1 MSDLTRADLLVRQE
15 GQPWHL
21 PSESQHGN
29 EAALRDL
36 LAGQPNLIP
45 GLTDSAAAVAELA
58 APGTGALDVA
68 AVSQA
73 GEIVLVECKLSSNP
87 EIRREVVGQ
96 ILAYASA
103 YWRMD
108 YDTFDGLWRR
118 RANQSLVTHV
128 LGTDHDDADA
138 TRFRDAVG
146 AALDTGRFA
155 LVLAVDAITPELR
168 RIVEYLNA
176 HTLDEISVLALEL
189 RYAREGTVEMIIPTL
204 YGAELANSVA
214 RAKGERR
221 RWSEQEL
228 FDQLR
233 TEGSIVERV
242 CRKLYDHYRQRAR
255 VMWFGEGRRPSV
267 TANLETSNGLT
278 QPWSIFVGDPSVI
291 ATNFEYTKPFS
302 REARRSFVDAVAAL
316 PGVDIDPDE
325 IERADFKRR
334 PSIRIAGTFDQD
346 GAIDKL
352 IAAVDRLLSSE
363 GPAQLP

>member
-1 MSDLTRADLLVRQE
+1 MSDLASADLLVRQE
-15 GQPWHL
+15 GQQWHL

-36 LAGQPNLIP
+36 LAEQPNLIP
-45 GLTDSAAAVAELA
+45 GLTESAVAVAELV

-108 YDTFDGLWRR
+108 YDAFDGLWRR
-118 RANQSLVTHV
+118 RANQSLATHV
-128 LGTDHDDADA
+128 LGADHDEADA

-146 AALDTGRFA
+146 AALGTGRFA

-189 RYAREGTVEMIIPTL
+189 RYAREGTVEMIIPKV
-204 YGAELANSVA
+204 YGAELASSLA

-221 RWSEQEL
+221 QWSEQEL
-228 FDQLR
+228 FDRLR
-233 TEGSIVERV
+233 MESPTVEQV
-242 CRKLYDHYRQRAR
+242 CRRLYDHYRQRAR
-255 VMWFGEGRRPSV
+255 LMWFGEGQRPSV
-267 TANLETSNGLT
+267 TANFETSNGPT
-278 QPWSIFVGDPSVI
+278 QPWSIFAGDTSVI
-291 ATNFEYTKPFS
+291 QTNFEYTKPFS
-302 REARRSFVDAVAAL
+302 REARRRFVDVVAGL
-316 PGVDIDPDE
+316 PGVNIDPVE
-325 IERADFKRR
+325 IERADFMRR
-334 PSIRIAGTFDQD
+334 PPIRIAGTFDQD
-346 GAIDKL
+346 GAIDQL

-363 GPAQLP
+363 GAG